1 MMYQGPTHTYFRSAV
16 HVGIRQHLSRR
27 GSFEFPGDLALWK
40 AVGKT
45 LLVLL
50 PVVFA
55 LHLLLSSFVE
65 DLGESLGAVDDSHY
79 NLTITNSLLKAERSR
94 LLTPDQV
101 KGLAGDALSLH
112 MPEKGQVRVYN
123 RTTGQFGYL

>member
-1 MMYQGPTHTYFRSAV
+1 MMYQGSAHSYFRSAV

-27 GSFEFPGDLALWK
+27 SSFELPGGPVLWK
-40 AVGKT
+40 AVGKV
-45 LLVLL
+45 LLALL

-55 LHLLLSSFVE
+55 MHLLLSSFVE
-65 DLGESLGAVDDSHY
+65 DLGKSLGAADDSHY
-79 NLTITNSLLKAERSR
+79 NLTIANSLLKAERTR

-112 MPEKGQVRVYN
+112 RPEKGQVRVYN
-123 RTTGQFGYL
+123 RTTGQFRYL